1 MEDHHVSKKD
11 GQTTL
16 GSRCCMEKTS
26 ERNSGDLISPDT
38 IVKDAIEPCGNSA
51 VSRRDAIR
59 ILAAGVAA
67 GTVTAAAGCEVA
79 PYEHLAIERVSN
91 VKPWTPILFSFPRNL
106 PAILLDV
113 DGSAGG
119 VGPKQSIVAFSA
131 LCTHM
136 GCTVQLNSSLEI
148 HGKTKCLVCPC
159 HTSAFDPVQLGAAIA
174 GPATY
179 GLPFIDLEIRGATI
193 YATRIRQGQPVF
205 GRPFG
210 ER

>member
-1 MEDHHVSKKD
+1 M
-11 GQTTL
+11 G
-16 GSRCCMEKTS
+16 KTS
-26 ERNSGDLISPDT
+26 ERISGDLISSESNVDGAKVPFD
-38 IVKDAIEPCGNSA
+38 NSA
-51 VSRRDAIR
+51 VSRRDAMR
-59 ILAAGVAA
+59 ILAVGVAA
-67 GTVTAAAGCEVA
+67 ATVTGAAGCRVA
-79 PYEHLAIERVSN
+79 PYEHLAIEQVAN
-91 VKPWTPILFSFPRNL
+91 VKPWMPILFTFPGNL

-113 DGSAGG
+113 DESAGG

-136 GCTVQLNSSLEI
+136 GCTVQLNSSLDLR
-148 HGKTKCLVCPC
+148 GKTKCLVCPC

-205 GRPFG
+205 GRPIG
-210 ER
+210 ERRG